1 MQVRYRS
8 GIFRSILIGVALA
21 SAFPH
26 AWTAAADG
34 RVQDF
39 CFLHIS
45 DLHVSPVPLGAS
57 KEGAA
62 RLSGAGIAWMCDEAS
77 KPQVLGQSG
86 MQTPPPAFV
95 VATGDITEYGVINET
110 WAAVEDLFKPLTIPW
125 CVTPGNHDN
134 TWTAIQRVMR
144 QKHGSDHYSFD
155 RFGCHFAFIDTA
167 TPQEPLPSIE
177 QRTLTWLAD
186 DLKNVPKTTPVFIF
200 CHHPL
205 SSSEF
210 AKPYEQ
216 LRLIELLE
224 DWNVVLLLM
233 GHGHGARHEKWGAI
247 DSVMGGSTYG
257 PNTGYGIISV
267 MNGVLRSTYRFH
279 DSSKPI
285 ALLIEK
291 PIAPPA
297 KAQLEFQ
304 LPAVKGSG
312 RNGLPT
318 IRTPGMAV
326 RVRISGGQP
335 KSVTASVNG
344 DDKGAVTLKS
354 GNAAG
359 TFSGSLPVGSL
370 PPGVHFLRVT
380 ADMGQYQLDRACEF
394 AYEGKKTGLQSR
406 VARMAAGAKAA
417 PVTTDQDAIVC
428 TTAGEV
434 VKISFKQPKPAITS
448 LLSTGVEILHS
459 PAQAGDDLYIS
470 AAEKG
475 VHAIGPNGSPLWQW
489 KPPTAANVVYGTPAV
504 DKSRVY
510 VGDLEGFVHAIDR
523 RSGKNIWS
531 MRHAAFSIEQSLLL
545 HDGRLYFG
553 AWDGLVYCIDANEGN
568 LIWKVPGP
576 AGHRSEPALKSRY
589 YAPADCSPIV
599 VGDRLF
605 VCDRSYRLGS
615 YSLDGQYQGEIS
627 EGIAAIVLTA
637 DKKGF
642 YARGL
647 SKGVSRYDASGKL
660 IWKNDEVPM
669 GRFPAPPVEADGR
682 VHACSNRGLLVV
694 LNAGNGELLWQ
705 YQVTPQLH
713 VMAGVALDKSGHV
726 YVAGMDGS
734 VTRVGMENK

>member
-1 MQVRYRS
+1 MQVRYRP
-8 GIFRSILIGVALA
+8 GIFRSILIGVALTA
-21 SAFPH
+21 AFPP
-26 AWTAAADG
+26 ARTAAADG
-34 RVQDF
+34 PVENF

-45 DLHVSPVPLGAS
+45 DLHVSPVPLGS
-57 KEGAA
+57 QKGQAA
-62 RLSGAGIAWMCDEAS
+62 RLSGAGIAWVCDEAAR
-77 KPQVLGQSG
+77 PQVLGPLG
-86 MQTPPPAFV
+86 MQIPPPAFV

-125 CVTPGNHDN
+125 YVVPGNHDN

-144 QKHGSDHYSFD
+144 QKHRSDHYSFD
-155 RFGCHFAFIDTA
+155 RFGCHFAFINTA
-167 TPQEPLPSIE
+167 TPQEPVPTIE

-186 DLKNVPKTTPVFIF
+186 DLKKVSKTTPAFVF

-224 DWNVVLLLM
+224 NWNVVLLLM
-233 GHGHGARHEKWGAI
+233 GHGHGARHERWGTI

-267 MNGVLRSTYRFH
+267 MNGVLRSTYRFQ
-279 DSSKPI
+279 DSSK
-285 ALLIEK
+285 AMAVLIEK
-291 PIAPPA
+291 PIAPLA
-297 KAQLEFQ
+297 RAQVEFQ
-304 LPAVKGSG
+304 LPAAKGSG
-312 RNGLPT
+312 RDGLPT
-318 IRTPGMAV
+318 IRTAGMAV

-344 DDKGAVTLKS
+344 DDKGSVTLKS
-354 GNAAG
+354 GKATG
-359 TFSGSLPVGSL
+359 TFSGGVPVGFL

-380 ADMGQYQLDRACEF
+380 ADLGQCQLDRACEF
-394 AYEGKKTGLQSR
+394 AYEGKKSGLQSR
-406 VARMAAGAKAA
+406 VAKLAAGAKAT
-417 PVTTDQDAIVC
+417 PVSADEDAVVC

-434 VKISFKQPKPAITS
+434 VKVSFKQPQPTIAS

-475 VHAIGPNGSPLWQW
+475 VYAIDPDGRPLWQW
-489 KPPTAANVVYGTPAV
+489 KPPTTANVVYGTPAV
-504 DKSRVY
+504 DKARVY

-523 RSGKNIWS
+523 KFGKNIWS
-531 MRHAAFSIEQSLLL
+531 NRHAAFSIEQSLLL

-553 AWDGLVYCIDANEGN
+553 AWDGLVYCIDANEGS
-568 LIWKVPGP
+568 LIWKQPGP
-576 AGHRSEPALKSRY
+576 AGNRSDAASKSRY
-589 YAPADCSPIV
+589 YAPADGSPV
-599 VGDRLF
+599 AVGDRLF
-605 VCDRSYRLGS
+605 VCDRAYRLGS

-627 EGIAAIVLTA
+627 EGIAAIGLTA

-647 SKGVSRYDASGKL
+647 TKGISRYDASGKL

-682 VHACSNRGLLVV
+682 VYACSNRGLLVA
-694 LNAGNGELLWQ
+694 LDAKNGKLLWQ

-713 VMAGVALDKSGHV
+713 VMAGVALDKSGNV

-734 VTRVGMENK
+734 VTQVSVESR